1 MLQNTERAIK
11 NEQSRETD
19 KQDEEKQ
26 NIICIEH
33 HDAQKNTNNVNMTTG
48 DELNIIFMWKS

>member
-1 MLQNTERAIK
+1 MSNPEKLATYGR
-11 NEQSRETD
+11 
-19 KQDEEKQ
+19 QDEEKQ
-26 NIICIEH
+26 NIICIGH